1 MTLVFDRISETY
13 DNWYDSTEGRT
24 IFELE
29 VECLRSICAN
39 FRGNWLEV
47 GVGTGRFAARL
58 GVSLGLDL
66 SLPMLAVAGTRGL
79 KVCAGAAER
88 LPFPES
94 SMDGV
99 LMALVLCFLKDPVL
113 ALKECARV
121 LRPRGSLLL
130 GFIPA
135 SSPWGRWYER
145 KKAELHPVYSLA
157 FFYTDGEVLA
167 MAEHAGFVHAASAG
181 TLFGDPKDKPV
192 AELRVQS
199 GFYPD
204 AGFAGLLFVKTQ
216 ERRERR
222 P

>member
-145 KKAELHPVYSLA
+145 KRQNCIRSTPLHSFIL
-157 FFYTDGEVLA
+157 
-167 MAEHAGFVHAASAG
+167 SA
-181 TLFGDPKDKPV
+181 
-192 AELRVQS
+192 RSWRWQN
-199 GFYPD
+199 
-204 AGFAGLLFVKTQ
+204 TQ
-216 ERRERR
+216 ALSMRHR
-222 P
+222 PALYLEIQRISRWLN